1 MSLKCKIKT
10 DSAMKRVTYYA
21 LAMIALAGCSEDAY
35 FGQKPS
41 DPVMKPSDFASISFG
56 AGSDKMTRATSGLE
70 TVTGTFKV
78 YGTKGTGNAQV
89 FNNYAVWHAQQSGQT
104 LTDSYYWDYVG
115 ASGSSQTPYTGDES
129 GTLTAQTPIVLDRTQ
144 SEKFWDYEQDY
155 YRFWAIA
162 PWDSNVKFYT
172 DNGSGEAESA
182 VNTDGI
188 VTKAVLSNVG
198 GHLNANTGS
207 ANSYTTYYVANPLKI
222 AKTGYDQKVNFTFGR
237 VESKVRVGIYET
249 VPGYEISDIT
259 FYQTRISN
267 TGKILKVDGTDAA
280 GNVVTGRKNI
290 VLNRTDMAFVGNA
303 TAGTAG
309 TATVTYDN
317 TNLTYSVSYD
327 ASSISSQKFFEAG
340 FMTGVPATGS
350 TAATL
355 WGADGDMDA
364 TSHYF
369 TVLPTPTE
377 KGNYGAPYADN
388 AKPIYICCDFTLK
401 SNDGNSVEEIHVK
414 GATAVIPATYTTWK
428 PNHAYTYL
436 FKISRN
442 SNGTTGK
449 WDPTGP
455 VDPEDPSNPD
465 PEVPNTDPTDPS
477 NTNPDDPTPGP
488 TDPTD
493 PGYDPDKDPS
503 ISPAGLFTITFD
515 AVVEDVVDAAL
526 EGTTTTFTTPSITT
540 YQNGKDVTD
549 EGIIYKAGEDITFKV
564 MENTADVTSSYQ
576 VYVSACMSAYDYNK
590 TAEQNGAA
598 FTLNTSGK
606 IVNPGAGWYV
616 IKAQDAA
623 ASPTH
628 VAYKVIRVGAADSNN

>member
-35 FGQKPS
+35 FGQKPV
-41 DPVMKPSDFASISFG
+41 DPVAKPADFASISFG

-115 ASGSSQTPYTGDES
+115 ASGSSQTPYMGDES

-144 SEKFWDYEQDY
+144 SEKYWDYEQDY

-222 AKTGYDQKVNFTFGR
+222 AKIGYDQKVNFTFGR

-249 VPGYEISDIT
+249 VPGYEISEIT

-327 ASSISSQKFFEAG
+327 ASTITSQKFFEAG
-340 FMTGVPATGS
+340 FMTGVLATGS

-355 WGADGDMDA
+355 WGADGDMD
-364 TSHYF
+364 SKGYF
-369 TVLPTPTE
+369 SVLPTPTE

-465 PEVPNTDPTDPS
+465 PEVPNTDPTDPT

-540 YQNGKDVTD
+540 YQDGSVVSG
-549 EGIIYKAGEDITFKV
+549 GITYKAGTDIEITV
-564 MENTADVTSSYQ
+564 MENGTDATADYE
-576 VYVSACMSAYDYNK
+576 VYVVKLAGTYDENK
-590 TAEQNGAA
+590 TPDQN
-598 FTLNTSGK
+598 
-606 IVNPGAGWYV
+606 
-616 IKAQDAA
+616 
-623 ASPTH
+623 
-628 VAYKVIRVGAADSNN
+628 VGAAGWGAGLSAPKKITNPTTGTYVIRAYKDVSGSIAVSYKVVTVE